1 MKTETTRSW
10 GVRRA
15 CPAVAAQL
23 RRRASATAAAVVIG
37 GSSSVLACPLCF
49 GAAET
54 PLINGANL
62 GVLMLLG
69 VTLAVQGGFVGFF
82 IYLRTRAKRM
92 ADAELANEW
101 SELQGATRAS

>member
-1 MKTETTRSW
+1 MKSEATDSW
-10 GVRRA
+10 GIRRA
-15 CPAVAAQL
+15 V
-23 RRRASATAAAVVIG
+23 ATAGALIVG
-37 GSSSVLACPLCF
+37 GSTSVLACPLCF

-69 VTLAVQGGFVGFF
+69 VTLSVQGAFVGFF

-92 ADAELANEW
+92 ADAELAKEW
-101 SELQGATRAS
+101 SALQGATRAS